1 MNPRRSLRAPRS
13 VSLSLSLCVALVGGL
28 VAGNASAQTPAPDP
42 AESAASAATPPA
54 PLAPTAT
61 PTTTPSTT
69 TPTTTPTDPA
79 APAVSEPVVAPV
91 GPVVPAAPV
100 ETPVVATTPPGPRVD
115 VEAEVDYRLCKERLQ
130 GAGPKTASEG
140 LSPAEREVARAC
152 YASVIVKHQGTEAA
166 LKAAAGL
173 VVFDALL
180 RAPAQ
185 SGLEIPAGRLG
196 ISTTLGLFGV
206 WNAVAGGILIGSNA
220 PNLVDG
226 AGLVAGTGAAAVALG
241 IGAGVGGY
249 FLADALQLDE
259 GAARLVASGV
269 VWGTVLGTAMAPSI
283 AQLEGP
289 AGFNLAIGGVVGA
302 GYIGGG
308 AALLLSSLVT
318 FDEAQVGMINSGGLI
333 GSGVGLLL
341 LPNLASAGVLDTSMY
356 SLTFIGSTM
365 IGLTAGGIVGRTVN
379 YTWGETLLCD
389 LGAVLGVV
397 AGGTV
402 SVVAGMSGATEMPL
416 LTAPPAVGLVGG
428 YVVSALIVREWR
440 ASRGAPIWRDAPS
453 VRPVAMAVPVGRT
466 MVPTVGVMG
475 TF

>member
-1 MNPRRSLRAPRS
+1 MNPRRPLRA
-13 VSLSLSLCVALVGGL
+13 LSLSRSLWLAVVAGL
-28 VAGNASAQTPAPDP
+28 VAGSASAQTPADP
-42 AESAASAATPPA
+42 AESVATT
-54 PLAPTAT
+54 PTSTTTPTPTDPAT
-61 PTTTPSTT
+61 PTTTTT
-69 TPTTTPTDPA
+69 TPTTAPTTT
-79 APAVSEPVVAPV
+79 PAVEPA
-91 GPVVPAAPV
+91 VVPATSVQP
-100 ETPVVATTPPGPRVD
+100 PVVEAPPSPPPGPRVD
-115 VEAEVDYRLCKERLQ
+115 VEAEVDYRLCKERLL
-130 GAGPKTASEG
+130 GTVPTTATEA
-140 LSPAEREVARAC
+140 LSPAERQAARAC
-152 YASVIVKHQGTEAA
+152 YAAVIANHQGTEAA

-180 RAPAQ
+180 RAPAKD
-185 SGLEIPAGRLG
+185 GLEIPAGRLG

-283 AQLEGP
+283 AQVEGP

-302 GYIGGG
+302 GYVGGG

-341 LPNLASAGVLDTSMY
+341 LPNLAAANVGDTSMY
-356 SLTFIGSTM
+356 SLTFIGSTLV
-365 IGLTAGGIVGRTVN
+365 GLTAGGIVGRTVN

-440 ASRGAPIWRDAPS
+440 AGRGAPIWRDAPS
-453 VRPVAMAVPVGRT
+453 VRPVAMAVPVGKT

-475 TF
+475 SF